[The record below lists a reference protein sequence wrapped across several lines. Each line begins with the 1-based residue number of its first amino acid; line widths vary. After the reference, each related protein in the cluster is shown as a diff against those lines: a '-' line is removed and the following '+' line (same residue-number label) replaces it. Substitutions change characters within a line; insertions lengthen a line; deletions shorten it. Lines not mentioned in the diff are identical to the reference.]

1 MLPSRNHRHPW
12 VYPRVAASTLRP
24 SPVSTL
30 EAFANVLGV
39 RVSALFRDVDPNAG
53 APAKLKA
60 GRKPGTSN

>member
-1 MLPSRNHRHPW
+1 MGIPSCGGFDVTP
-12 VYPRVAASTLRP
+12 VAGLD
-24 SPVSTL
+24 L